1 MGQRQEDYHEF
12 EACLHYVLRACL
24 KTQSKRHRGASPA
37 ISPVDHVEVLQGGGN
52 VVWAHACGSA
62 NGFDANVPLMVVVE
76 IFQDDTLPVG
86 QVGETA
92 QIRKWLFG
100 RPCLA
105 FSSRKQIA

>member
-1 MGQRQEDYHEF
+1 M
-12 EACLHYVLRACL
+12 
-24 KTQSKRHRGASPA
+24 HRGASPA

-92 QIRKWLFG
+92 QIRKWLFR